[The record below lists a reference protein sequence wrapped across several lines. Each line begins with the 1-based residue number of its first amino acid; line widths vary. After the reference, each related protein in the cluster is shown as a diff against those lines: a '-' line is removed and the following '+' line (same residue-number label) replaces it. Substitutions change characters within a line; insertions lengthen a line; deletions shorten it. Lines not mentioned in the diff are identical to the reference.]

1 MDMEQ
6 YGLITKY
13 AISAYKHK
21 DYVSAYKHKEYD
33 FYDAESIVTDF
44 LSNVK
49 YKFVANNDEIIKV
62 EFTTGNIQ
70 PSPEEIDARII
81 NSRYWSRN
89 YQKL

>member
-1 MDMEQ
+1 MDMEK

-21 DYVSAYKHKEYD
+21 DEYD

-62 EFTTGNIQ
+62 EFTIENIQ
-70 PSPEEIDARII
+70 HSTIARGDRRTY
-81 NSRYWSRN
+81 N
-89 YQKL
+89 